1 MYWAFQTL
9 TTVGYGDFGANN
21 MVEYL
26 INIFWMISGVV
37 FYSILVASVTSN
49 IAAETSHKDNL
60 TNTLKALED
69 FAKINGL
76 EDELLQ
82 KIRQFLLNN

>member
-1 MYWAFQTL
+1 
-9 TTVGYGDFGANN
+9 

>member
-1 MYWAFQTL
+1 
-9 TTVGYGDFGANN
+9 
-21 MVEYL
+21 MVC
-26 INIFWMISGVV
+26 GVV

-49 IAAETSHKDNL
+49 LTAETSHIDNL

-69 FAKINGL
+69 YSKEQGL
-76 EDELLQ
+76 ENELSA